1 MFTALLIYENKL
13 LFLPATNSM
22 TMKKKKKEEEKN
34 KTSIAFYLGGEN
46 IALNTLQMPVL
57 GGINS

>member
-22 TMKKKKKEEEKN
+22 TMKKKKKGGKK
-34 KTSIAFYLGGEN
+34 KTSIAFYLRGEN

>member
-22 TMKKKKKEEEKN
+22 TMKKKKGGKKENEHCFLSE
-34 KTSIAFYLGGEN
+34 G
-46 IALNTLQMPVL
+46 
-57 GGINS
+57 